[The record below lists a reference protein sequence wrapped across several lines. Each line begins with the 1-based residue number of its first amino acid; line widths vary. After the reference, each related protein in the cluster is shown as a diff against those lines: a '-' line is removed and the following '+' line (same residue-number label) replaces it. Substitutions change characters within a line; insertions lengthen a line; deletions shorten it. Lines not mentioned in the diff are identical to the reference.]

1 MKLTGKQIDWGL
13 KRYLLGQNMGQVIG
27 QVVGVYQQVINI
39 QLAHADRFVTLAK
52 SQVVQTPD
60 MIKISEDDVFN
71 ACVKHINPS
80 SNVYLIGY
88 NTLMIDDVVIDFH
101 HADLWSGRFIRYPD
115 SVQVTEQMIKQL
127 KKFLIRKGKT
137 QGILGSYQV
146 VMNNQPSD
154 ALSLHQDAL
163 KDRLMMFKQWPTL
176 EVMKQFIG
184 LGIGLTPS
192 GDDFLLGLFSV
203 FHYYHT
209 SEWRLVLE
217 YKADLLQ
224 YIKER
229 TTLVSYYMLKQ
240 MIYGQTNEAL
250 KIVIETGPDMT
261 LKDLEMFLHIGSTSG
276 TDMLVGVLVGLEH
289 IHRKYIQGGISDG
302 IESDHREECL
312 S

>member
-39 QLAHADRFVTLAK
+39 QLIHADRLVTIAK

-60 MIKISEDDVFN
+60 MIKISEDDVFS

-80 SNVYLIGY
+80 GNVYLIGY
-88 NTLMIDDVVIDFH
+88 NTLMIEDVVIDFH
-101 HADLWSGRFIRYPD
+101 HAELWSGRFIRYPD

-127 KKFLIRKGKT
+127 KKFLIRKGHN
-137 QGILGSYQV
+137 QGILESYQV
-146 VMNNQPSD
+146 AINNQPSD

-176 EVMKQFIG
+176 EVMKQFVG

-217 YKADLLQ
+217 YKDDLLQ

-229 TTLVSYYMLKQ
+229 TTSVSYHMLKQ

-250 KIVIETGPDMT
+250 KTVIEKGPDMT
-261 LKDLEMFLHIGSTSG
+261 LKDLETFLHIGSTSG